1 MNLCLE
7 FITLKEHHD
16 CKFDLTLWICPA
28 LSLSS
33 AGALP
38 QTRRKAREKEKVQ
51 PLQQNVRFSAGS
63 RGSWHVQQQ
72 QRLQLEK
79 QNFYS
84 DAQGRFHHRARR
96 SSRAGSFSGLRQV
109 FYCIGTIRYRRL
121 IDQFSC
127 FILKVRKF
135 RSLSGQ
141 SVLS

>member
-1 MNLCLE
+1 MRGDQLNLCLE

-33 AGALP
+33 AEALP

-51 PLQQNVRFSAGS
+51 PLQRS

-84 DAQGRFHHRARR
+84 DAQGRFYHRARR

-109 FYCIGTIRYRRL
+109 FYSTGTIRYRRL

-135 RSLSGQ
+135 RSLLGQ